1 MTRTRFKDILQ
12 NLHFSNN
19 ANAGKSD
26 KGYKFT
32 QLITHFNESF
42 TFFTLCVS
50 NDVIQNV
57 KLKDVKSKDR
67 SSMKQYER
75 INS

>member
-1 MTRTRFKDILQ
+1 MARARFKDIMQ

-19 ANAGKSD
+19 ADADKNGK
-26 KGYKFT
+26 GCKFS
-32 QLITHFNESF
+32 QLITHFNES
-42 TFFTLCVS
+42 FTLCVS

-57 KLKDVKSKDR
+57 KLKDVKFKDR
-67 SSMKQYER
+67 SSMKQYEG